1 MLTRF
6 SKYLVIL
13 LVPLLMAASLHKF
26 YVSVTNMQ
34 YDEADQ
40 AFQITTRIFI
50 DDLEELLKTRYE
62 IDSRLGT
69 DKEDPQAGPLIE
81 KYLATKI
88 LIKING
94 ELHTFKYLGKEYKDD
109 LIICYLELSGVDM
122 DSVSSIEVENNLL
135 TELFEEQQNVV
146 HIKIGTEKKSF
157 ILVRENNKGM
167 LNF

>member
-1 MLTRF
+1 
-6 SKYLVIL
+6 
-13 LVPLLMAASLHKF
+13 
-26 YVSVTNMQ
+26 MQ
-34 YDEADQ
+34 YDEGDQ

-62 IDSRLGT
+62 VDSRLGT
-69 DKEDPQAGPLIE
+69 VKEDPQAEALIE

-88 LIKING
+88 RIKING
-94 ELHTFKYLGKEYKDD
+94 ELRALNYLGKEYKDD
-109 LIICYLELSGVDM
+109 LIVCYLELIDVDIKT
-122 DSVSSIEVENNLL
+122 VSSIEVENNLL
-135 TELFEEQQNVV
+135 TEIFEEQQNVV

>member
-1 MLTRF
+1 
-6 SKYLVIL
+6 
-13 LVPLLMAASLHKF
+13 MASSLHKF

-50 DDLEELLKTRYE
+50 DDLDELLKTRYE

-69 DKEDPQAGPLIE
+69 EREDPRSGPVIE

-88 LIKING
+88 RIKING
-94 ELHTFKYLGKEYKDD
+94 QLRTLNYLGREYKDD
-109 LIICYLELSGVDM
+109 LIMCYMELPGIDLSELN
-122 DSVSSIEVENNLL
+122 SIEVENNLL

-146 HIKIGTEKKSF
+146 HIKIGKQKNSF